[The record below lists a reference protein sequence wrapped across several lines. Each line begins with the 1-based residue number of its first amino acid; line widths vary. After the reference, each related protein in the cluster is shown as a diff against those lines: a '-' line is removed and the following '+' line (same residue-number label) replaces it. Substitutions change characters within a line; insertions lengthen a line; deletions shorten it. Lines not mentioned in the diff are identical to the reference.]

1 MFITYN
7 AFIQSQY
14 NEACENKVIKNIYR
28 KAGGFKAFKR
38 NYIKCYGF
46 AEYLV
51 SIRGAEL
58 SAIQTYHIAKMFI
71 VYGKRSAST
80 LPMVLVSVSRQYD
93 IEYPTVPGI
102 LSKNYWQSRFDS
114 ALLA

>member
-14 NEACENKVIKNIYR
+14 NEACENKVVKNIYR

-46 AEYLV
+46 ADYLI
-51 SIRGAEL
+51 SIRGVEL
-58 SAIQTYHIAKMFI
+58 TAIQTYHIAKMFI

-80 LPMVLVSVSRQYD
+80 LPMVLASVSRQYD
-93 IEYPTVPGI
+93 IEVPAVYGI
-102 LSKNYWQSRFDS
+102 LSKEYWLARFDS
-114 ALLA
+114 ALFA